1 MQKKKKVFLICVF
14 PVGFITQRPH
24 YLIIY
29 TSNQNFRIACLL
41 KSVIAVRKHVTATTI
56 LFLACLVSTTATLI
70 PCMPSFTCCFFFQ
83 AGGNKSSS
91 TVGGGSP
98 WAGISQN
105 QLCRT
110 FSKMKWGGLKVCVTE
125 IGICASFPN
134 AVIFLLLRDSLPVS
148 SLFRGFFIFLTDAI
162 FNLFSLFLCIVFHAC
177 HWGILEWETF
187 ITSNIGFCF
196 MMLLL
201 YLQQPNFLLLCIYL

>member
-1 MQKKKKVFLICVF
+1 MPFSVKYAKKKKVFLICVF

-41 KSVIAVRKHVTATTI
+41 KSVIA
-56 LFLACLVSTTATLI
+56 VSTTATLI

-177 HWGILEWETF
+177 H
-187 ITSNIGFCF
+187 
-196 MMLLL
+196 
-201 YLQQPNFLLLCIYL
+201 